1 MRVSL
6 VGTRGVPARYG
17 GFETAVDEIGTRLV
31 AQGHDV
37 TVYCRTEAGQE
48 RPAEHNGMK
57 LVYLPKLRRR
67 SLETLSHTALSLV
80 HHARH
85 GNADA
90 MIVFNSANSVLL
102 PLTWLRRTPVA
113 THVDGLEWRRG
124 KWGPTGQKYYRI
136 AEALAV
142 RWSDRLIAD
151 ADGISDYYREEFA
164 ADTERIAYGAP
175 ILSDLDTDLLEAE
188 GLTKGGY
195 HLVVARFEKENN
207 VLPAVQGYLR
217 SDAKLPLVLV
227 GSAPYASDYTAEIE
241 RLAASDP
248 RIRLMGGVWNQDLL
262 DQMYAHAATYI
273 HGHSVGGTN
282 PSLLRAMG
290 AASPVLAYDV
300 CFNREVLGAD
310 GQFFDS
316 PEALATLLN
325 AAEQSPQSMQDLGT
339 ELQSRVGTMYTW
351 DVVAKL
357 YEALCDDMARGNSQ
371 RGRFSGRRRREST
384 WRH

>member
-1 MRVSL
+1 M
-6 VGTRGVPARYG
+6 
-17 GFETAVDEIGTRLV
+17 
-31 AQGHDV
+31 
-37 TVYCRTEAGQE
+37 
-48 RPAEHNGMK
+48 
-57 LVYLPKLRRR
+57 
-67 SLETLSHTALSLV
+67 
-80 HHARH
+80 
-85 GNADA
+85 
-90 MIVFNSANSVLL
+90 
-102 PLTWLRRTPVA
+102 
-113 THVDGLEWRRG
+113 EWRRG
-124 KWGPTGQKYYRI
+124 KWGPTGQKYYRV

-316 PEALATLLN
+316 PDALAALLN